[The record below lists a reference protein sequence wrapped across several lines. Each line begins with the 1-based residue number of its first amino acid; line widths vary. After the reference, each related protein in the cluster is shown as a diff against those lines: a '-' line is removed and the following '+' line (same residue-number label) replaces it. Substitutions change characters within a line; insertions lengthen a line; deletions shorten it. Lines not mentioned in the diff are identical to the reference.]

1 MIVRWTHKAQQ
12 DLARVYNFSLQH
24 SRRRA
29 NKVADRL
36 TTAADGLQFAP
47 YIGVH
52 LELYE
57 PEEVRKLV
65 IDDYEIHY
73 QIDEPKNTIYIV
85 DLWHVR
91 EDR

>member
-1 MIVRWTHKAQQ
+1 
-12 DLARVYNFSLQH
+12 H

-36 TTAADGLQFAP
+36 TTATDGLQFAP

-57 PEEVRKLV
+57 PDEVRKLV

-73 QIDEPKNTIYIV
+73 QIVEPENTIYIV

>member
-1 MIVRWTHKAQQ
+1 MKVRWTYKAQQ
-12 DLARVYNFSLQH
+12 DLARVYNFALQH

-47 YIGVH
+47 YIGIH
-52 LELYE
+52 LEQYE
-57 PEEVRKLV
+57 PDEVRKLV

-73 QIDEPKNTIYIV
+73 QIVEPEDTIYIV